1 MHSHHHSH
9 SSSAQASHEHKP
21 QNSLYIAAA
30 ITLSYALIEAIVGW
44 WSNSL
49 ALISDAGHMLTD
61 TSALLI
67 AALGA
72 WFATR
77 AATQRFS
84 FGFGRAEFLTAFING
99 LLMLAVVA
107 TVLYHAFD
115 RLINPLEVKG
125 EAVTLVAF
133 IGLLLNVVV
142 LFLLKHDAAD
152 LNRRAAILHVMAD
165 LLASIA
171 ALLSGVIIVFTGWV
185 MIDPILSLIIMLLVL
200 YSTYHLLM
208 EAVQGLMAAVP
219 PGYSLQTIGQAMAEV
234 DGVKSVHDLHIWS
247 LTSNR
252 VALSAHVVIDDLNN
266 WQALR
271 ERLCSMLN
279 HDFAIEHVTLQPE
292 PSAVMVKFK

>member
-1 MHSHHHSH
+1 MHSHSHRH
-9 SSSAQASHEHKP
+9 SSSAQTNHKHKS
-21 QNSLYIAAA
+21 QNSLYLAAA
-30 ITLSYALIEAIVGW
+30 ITLSYALIEALVGW

-77 AATQRFS
+77 AVTQRFS

-107 TVLYHAFD
+107 TVVYHAIE

-133 IGLLLNVVV
+133 IGLLLNVLV
-142 LFLLKHDAAD
+142 LFLLKHDATD

-165 LLASIA
+165 LLASVA
-171 ALLSGVIIVFTGWV
+171 ALLSGIIIVFTGWV
-185 MIDPILSLIIMLLVL
+185 IIDPILSLIIMLLVL
-200 YSTYHLLM
+200 YSL
-208 EAVQGLMAAVP
+208 
-219 PGYSLQTIGQAMAEV
+219 TI
-234 DGVKSVHDLHIWS
+234 
-247 LTSNR
+247 
-252 VALSAHVVIDDLNN
+252 
-266 WQALR
+266 
-271 ERLCSMLN
+271 
-279 HDFAIEHVTLQPE
+279 F
-292 PSAVMVKFK
+292 